1 MSQPEL
7 DPATRSTLRELNL
20 RVATYEADQSVTDAI
35 ASSRKKVTPVI
46 GGVAVGK
53 TSITS
58 LVTELDPTI
67 RPINT
72 TTSRSRKPSDPAG
85 FRTASEGVTLEHLVN
100 DIVDG
105 EVVNYTVIEGTGTIY
120 ATYLDGF
127 PGEYSIGPIVSDNI
141 PVLQRSR
148 FDQCRPTSIIT
159 PADAWAGFIQESL
172 GERSDAIIN
181 RIPETIASLTYAKKH
196 LDSLY
201 FVENS
206 NQPGGR
212 EKAAAALINITKGDG
227 SLATPKDRAE
237 EVLTEMLHY
246 AQSLAR

>member
-148 FDQCRPTSIIT
+148 FDLL
-159 PADAWAGFIQESL
+159 F
-172 GERSDAIIN
+172 
-181 RIPETIASLTYAKKH
+181 
-196 LDSLY
+196 
-201 FVENS
+201 
-206 NQPGGR
+206 
-212 EKAAAALINITKGDG
+212 G
-227 SLATPKDRAE
+227 SL
-237 EVLTEMLHY
+237 
-246 AQSLAR
+246 S